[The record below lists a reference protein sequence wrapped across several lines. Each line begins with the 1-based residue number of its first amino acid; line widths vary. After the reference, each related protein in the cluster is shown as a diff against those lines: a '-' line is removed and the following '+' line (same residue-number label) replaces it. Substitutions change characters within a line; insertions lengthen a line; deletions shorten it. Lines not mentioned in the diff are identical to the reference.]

1 VSTISQSQSQDAQDA
16 QAPAVPLMRGVARSA
31 VASAVLFMLVA
42 GLAYPLVT
50 TGVAQLVMPS
60 QANGS
65 LVERN
70 GVTVGSLL
78 IGQNF
83 AQAKYFHPRPS
94 ATLGTD
100 PANPNQTV
108 AQPYNAANSGASN
121 LGPTSKSLID
131 QVNARAAAY
140 RKENGLAP
148 DARVPVDA
156 VTASGSGLDPEI
168 SIDNAMLQAA
178 RVAKARGLPID
189 ALRELIERNTTH
201 RQLGVLGDPRI
212 DVLKL
217 NLALDAAPAQVT
229 ASQAAAARS
238 NPQ

>member
-1 VSTISQSQSQDAQDA
+1 MSTISQSQSKQSHEAHEA

-31 VASAVLFMLVA
+31 IASAVFFMLVA
-42 GLAYPLVT
+42 GLGYPLVT

-83 AQAKYFHPRPS
+83 AQPKYFHPRPS
-94 ATLGTD
+94 ATQGTD
-100 PANPNQTV
+100 PSNPNQTV

-131 QVNARAAAY
+131 QVGARAAAY

-148 DARVPVDA
+148 DAQVPVDA

-168 SIDNAMLQAA
+168 SIDNAMLQSA
-178 RVAKARGLPID
+178 RVAQARGMTVD
-189 ALRELIERNTTH
+189 AMRDLIERNTSH

-217 NLALDAAPAQVT
+217 NLALDAATQP
-229 ASQAAAARS
+229 AAARS
-238 NPQ
+238 NSQ

>member
-1 VSTISQSQSQDAQDA
+1 MSTISQSQSQEA

-31 VASAVLFMLVA
+31 IASAVFFMLVA

-65 LVERN
+65 LVQRN

-78 IGQNF
+78 IGQSF
-83 AQAKYFHPRPS
+83 AQPKYFHPRPS

-100 PANPNQTV
+100 PSNPNQTV

-131 QVNARAAAY
+131 QVSARAAAY
-140 RKENGLAP
+140 RKENGLTP
-148 DARVPVDA
+148 DAPVPVDA

-178 RVAKARGLPID
+178 RVAKARGMSID
-189 ALRELIERNTTH
+189 AMRDLIERNTTH

-217 NLALDAAPAQVT
+217 NLALDAAAAQGTAAQPAP
-229 ASQAAAARS
+229 ARS
-238 NPQ
+238 HSQ